1 MATIFFAW
9 ELGGGL
15 GHVSQLVSLINGLRP
30 AGHRIV
36 VALRE
41 LSHAARLFDNSGVKI
56 LQSPYK
62 TPGSPPP
69 IATPRTFADVL
80 WNAGF
85 GDASELH
92 VLTEA
97 WGNLLDSAKPDLI
110 VFDHAPTALLAARGR
125 QVKRVVIGNGFC
137 CPPDCSPLPD
147 LRPWMPP
154 EAEQLQE
161 AERHVLDSMN
171 RVLQR
176 RRAEPLERVTQ
187 LYGQVDEVFLTTLAE
202 FDHYPGRKTLTPG
215 RGGKSATWSTGCP
228 ANPKSVRLFQAAT
241 NSKSEIQNSKQEPR
255 SPDPVTSGRGEP
267 NALTPCPSPEY
278 GRGEIRYRGPWS
290 LAGGEP
296 PVWPAGGGKRIY
308 AYLSAFPGLPKVLDA
323 LRRTGCPTIVF
334 GGFDARLRDQFASP
348 NIRFETRR
356 LGLKEVAAQ
365 CDLAVLSGGQATT
378 LALLL
383 AGKPILQV
391 PLFLEQAL
399 NAMATVRVGAGL
411 IAFPRGVDRTGEQI
425 AELLESPQYTDG
437 ARTFAAKYAGFSPEA
452 EIARAVRRLSE
463 LVNNTQP

>member
-15 GHVSQLVSLINGLRP
+15 GHVTQLVSLINGLRP

-41 LSHAARLFDNSGVKI
+41 LSHAAGLFDNSGVKI

-62 TPGSPPP
+62 PPASPPP
-69 IATPRTFADVL
+69 IATPRTFAHVL

-85 GDASELH
+85 GDASELQ
-92 VLTEA
+92 VLTDT
-97 WGNLLDSAKPDLI
+97 WRNLLDSAKPDVI

-137 CPPDCSPLPD
+137 CPPDRSPLPD

-154 EAEQLQE
+154 QPQQLQE
-161 AERHVLDSMN
+161 AERHILDSMN

-176 RRAEPLERVTQ
+176 RRAEPLERIAQ
-187 LYGQVDEVFLTTLAE
+187 LYAQVDEVFLTTLAE
-202 FDHYPGRKTLTPG
+202 FDHYPDRQVALTPCPSPEEG
-215 RGGKSATWSTGCP
+215 RGELAALTAGPGGKSATRSTGCP
-228 ANPKSVRLFQAAT
+228 ANPKSVRSFQAAT
-241 NSKSEIQNSKQEPR
+241 NSKSEIQNS
-255 SPDPVTSGRGEP
+255 
-267 NALTPCPSPEY
+267 NALTPGPSPILPGTAG
-278 GRGEIRYRGPWS
+278 GRGEVEYRGPWS

-296 PVWPAGGGKRIY
+296 PVWPAGSGKRIY
-308 AYLSAFPGLPKVLDA
+308 AYLSAFPGLPKVLHA

-348 NIRFETRR
+348 NIRFETQR
-356 LGLKEVAAQ
+356 LDLKEVAAQ

-378 LALLL
+378 LAVLL

-391 PLFLEQAL
+391 PLFLEQAS
-399 NAMATVRVGAGL
+399 TPWPPSGSG
-411 IAFPRGVDRTGEQI
+411 
-425 AELLESPQYTDG
+425 
-437 ARTFAAKYAGFSPEA
+437 
-452 EIARAVRRLSE
+452 RA
-463 LVNNTQP
+463 